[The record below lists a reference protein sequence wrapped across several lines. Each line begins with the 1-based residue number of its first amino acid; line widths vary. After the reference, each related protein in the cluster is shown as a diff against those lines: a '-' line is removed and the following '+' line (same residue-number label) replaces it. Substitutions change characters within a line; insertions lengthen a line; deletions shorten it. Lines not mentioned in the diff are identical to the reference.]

1 VEPFREHTLIAAL
14 DWMDSVN
21 WCDDPRVHMPDNR
34 MGRCEVCYA
43 ARCVQRR
50 EAQAQRPTKAH
61 RGQDAGAKP
70 QKMW

>member
-1 VEPFREHTLIAAL
+1 MTEALIAAL

-21 WCDDPRVHMPDNR
+21 WCDLPHEHMANSLP
-34 MGRCEVCYA
+34 GRCEVCYA